1 MSSTKARIFFPIP
14 FRGSL
19 GGRLSSSIHPQNN
32 PPPAAR
38 ARPWAHTMATL
49 YPDWAGLPQEMVATV
64 MRALD
69 IPDLFRA
76 GTVCSSWYAA
86 YSDVRRVR
94 IPITDAAP
102 CLLYSARDNG
112 DASDATL
119 YSPSSGGKAFKVRL
133 PDPPLGSRALVGS
146 SHGWLAAADEASN
159 LHLVNPLTG
168 AQVALPPVMALYHVE
183 SSVDEQGSLEYSVQE
198 GEDPDDPVR
207 YPAQKLRLFL
217 YYKVAMSCSPSKV
230 RDRIVLLLHRPDG
243 QISFA
248 HIGDDKWTQITDPNS
263 QMGQRLPRRSLQQE
277 RRIVLRAKLRWLYAY
292 LGSERP
298 FFSGRKGYCAGGG
311 PLVFQFSQRQACVTI
326 VKGETHTGLS
336 GKASRPPWRALSKAA
351 KEFK

>member
-1 MSSTKARIFFPIP
+1 
-14 FRGSL
+14 
-19 GGRLSSSIHPQNN
+19 
-32 PPPAAR
+32 
-38 ARPWAHTMATL
+38 MATL

-198 GEDPDDPVR
+198 GEDPDDP
-207 YPAQKLRLFL
+207 AQKLRLFL

-248 HIGDDKWTQITDPNS
+248 HIGDDKWTQITDQTLKWDSGYRDALYNKNDGLFCVLSFDGSMLTSDPS
-263 QMGQRLPRRSLQQE
+263 DPSSPVAKD
-277 RRIVLRAKLRWLYAY
+277 IVLAADRW
-292 LGSERP
+292 
-298 FFSGRKGYCAGGG
+298 FFS
-311 PLVFQFSQRQACVTI
+311 FHS
-326 VKGETHTGLS
+326 
-336 GKASRPPWRALSKAA
+336 A
-351 KEFK
+351 KRV

>member
-1 MSSTKARIFFPIP
+1 
-14 FRGSL
+14 
-19 GGRLSSSIHPQNN
+19 
-32 PPPAAR
+32 
-38 ARPWAHTMATL
+38 MATL

-263 QMGQRLPRRSLQQE
+263 KWDSGYRDALYNKNDGLFCVLSFDGSMLTLDLSDPSSPVAKD
-277 RRIVLRAKLRWLYAY
+277 IVLAADRW
-292 LGSERP
+292 
-298 FFSGRKGYCAGGG
+298 FFS
-311 PLVFQFSQRQACVTI
+311 FHS
-326 VKGETHTGLS
+326 
-336 GKASRPPWRALSKAA
+336 A
-351 KEFK
+351 KRV

>member
-1 MSSTKARIFFPIP
+1 
-14 FRGSL
+14 
-19 GGRLSSSIHPQNN
+19 
-32 PPPAAR
+32 
-38 ARPWAHTMATL
+38 MATL

-248 HIGDDKWTQITDPNS
+248 HIGDDNGYRDALYNKNDGLFCVLSFDGSMLTLDLSDPS
-263 QMGQRLPRRSLQQE
+263 SPVAKD
-277 RRIVLRAKLRWLYAY
+277 IVLAADRW
-292 LGSERP
+292 
-298 FFSGRKGYCAGGG
+298 FFS
-311 PLVFQFSQRQACVTI
+311 FHS
-326 VKGETHTGLS
+326 
-336 GKASRPPWRALSKAA
+336 A
-351 KEFK
+351 KRV